1 MHELGHATGHHTRLN
16 RDLSGAFGSQ
26 SYAIEELRAETYSFI
41 QSFDLGIELNLEN
54 HASYL
59 EFWAKTAST
68 QNGKDEIRKAIK
80 DALEINKY
88 VKAQWYPKD
97 MSLDFTKTIQE
108 DKTKNLHTPTI
119 KPKSQESTQSRLSF
133 S

>member
-1 MHELGHATGHHTRLN
+1 M
-16 RDLSGAFGSQ
+16 
-26 SYAIEELRAETYSFI
+26 
-41 QSFDLGIELNLEN
+41 GIELNLEN

-59 EFWAKTAST
+59 DSWAKTAST

-108 DKTKNLHTPTI
+108 DKTTNLHHTTI
-119 KPKSQESTQSRLSF
+119 KPKSQESTQASIANKNYSMSR
-133 S
+133 